1 MNNPSPL
8 IPQGTLLDQ
17 KNKSRARVK
26 VAFFCVV
33 GVHVAAILTAL
44 LAQGC
49 KREPAPEPQLE
60 TQQPFVSEYSEYT
73 NTVPEFEPTNTIV
86 DTTLPTAV
94 LPPVAE
100 PPVVAPAPITQE
112 HVVQKGESFSTIA
125 PKYNVTVR
133 AIQAANPTVNPTR
146 LQIGQK
152 LIIPPP
158 AAPAVNGVNGATA
171 PVAAPGELIY
181 TVKAGDNLT
190 KIAAAHG
197 TTINAIRQAN
207 NLVTDQIKVG
217 DKLKIPAPSSTP

>member
-33 GVHVAAILTAL
+33 GVHVAAILVAL

-49 KREPAPEPQLE
+49 KREAAQDPQLE
-60 TQQPFVSEYSEYT
+60 TQQPVVNEFT
-73 NTVPEFEPTNTIV
+73 NTLPEFEPTNTIV
-86 DTTLPTAV
+86 EAVASNSVV
-94 LPPVAE
+94 LPP
-100 PPVVAPAPITQE
+100 PDTTPISPLASTQE
-112 HVVQKGESFSTIA
+112 HVVQRGESFSTIA
-125 PKYNVTVR
+125 PKYNVSVR

-152 LIIPPP
+152 LVIPPP
-158 AAPAVNGVNGATA
+158 SAPGANG
-171 PVAAPGELIY
+171 VAAPVPATGEQIY

-197 TTINAIRQAN
+197 TTINAIRRAN

-217 DKLKIPAPSSTP
+217 DKLKIPTAAPTP

>member
-49 KREPAPEPQLE
+49 KREAAPEPQLE
-60 TQQPFVSEYSEYT
+60 TQQPFVSEYT

-86 DTTLPTAV
+86 DTTLPTTV

-100 PPVVAPAPITQE
+100 APIVAPAPITQE

-125 PKYNVTVR
+125 PKYNVSVR

-158 AAPAVNGVNGATA
+158 APPTENAVNGAAA
-171 PVAAPGELIY
+171 PVAATGELIY

-197 TTINAIRQAN
+197 TTISAIRQAN

-217 DKLKIPAPSSTP
+217 AKLKIPAPSSTP

>member
-33 GVHVAAILTAL
+33 GVHVAAILVAL

-49 KREPAPEPQLE
+49 KRETAGELPQVE
-60 TQQPFVSEYSEYT
+60 TQQPVVAEAT
-73 NTVPEFEPTNTIV
+73 NTLPAFEPTNTIV
-86 DTTLPTAV
+86 DSAVPTPVAPPEPTPI
-94 LPPVAE
+94 PPVAS
-100 PPVVAPAPITQE
+100 TQE
-112 HVVQKGESFSTIA
+112 HVVQRGESFSTIA

-152 LIIPPP
+152 LVIPPP
-158 AAPAVNGVNGATA
+158 AATGGNG
-171 PVAAPGELIY
+171 VAAPAPATGEQIY

-190 KIAAAHG
+190 KIATAHG
-197 TTINAIRQAN
+197 TTVNAIRRAN

-217 DKLKIPAPSSTP
+217 DKLKIPAASATP

>member
-33 GVHVAAILTAL
+33 GVHVVAILTAL

-49 KREPAPEPQLE
+49 KREPTPEPQVE
-60 TQQPFVSEYSEYT
+60 TQQPYVSEYT
-73 NTVPEFEPTNTIV
+73 NTVPEFEPTNPIV
-86 DTTLPTAV
+86 DTTVPTT
-94 LPPVAE
+94 LPPVTQ
-100 PPVVAPAPITQE
+100 PPITTAPVTQE

-152 LIIPPP
+152 LVIPPP
-158 AAPAVNGVNGATA
+158 SAPAVTGVNG
-171 PVAAPGELIY
+171 VAAPVSATSELIY

-190 KIAAAHG
+190 KIAAAHR
-197 TTINAIRQAN
+197 TTISAIRRAN

-217 DKLKIPAPSSTP
+217 DKLKIPASATP